1 MMVRGHLK
9 KMIYGLTIV
18 SSATD
23 IYTEDIHGKKYY
35 RESFT
40 HLFTSLKSLKD
51 FALRQ
56 TELYFNGCD
65 FEDEKDD
72 NGQTLKDFLDSVKNL
87 ETICIQD
94 HDSHIEFDFFKQEMT
109 I

>member
-9 KMIYGLTIV
+9 KTIYGLTIV

-23 IYTEDIHGKKYY
+23 IYTEDIRGKKYY

-56 TELYFNGCD
+56 AELYFNGCN
-65 FEDEKDD
+65 FEDGKDE
-72 NGQTLKDFLDSVKNL
+72 NNQTLEDFLDSVKKF

-94 HDSHIEFDFFKQEMT
+94 HDSHIEFDFFKQEMA